1 MYRILMPVDS
11 SESRGTAQAE
21 AVVAMPAAA
30 ESIEVT
36 LLYVFDENVSMSEAS
51 LADPEGGQRDED
63 TSPEQIV
70 GGRAA
75 ATRLKDAG
83 VAVEQLSRYGAPA
96 AEILAAAEQ
105 SDADC
110 IVLGG
115 RKRSPGQ
122 SLVFGS
128 VSQAVLLESDRPVT
142 ITGGEK

>member
-1 MYRILMPVDS
+1 MYRVLMPIDS

-30 ESIEVT
+30 EKIEVT
-36 LLYVFDENVSMSEAS
+36 LLYVFDEDVSMSEAS
-51 LADPEGGQRDED
+51 LTRSEQGQREDD
-63 TSPEQIV
+63 TSPEQIL

-75 ATRLKDAG
+75 GNVLEETG
-83 VAVEQLSRYGAPA
+83 VAVELLSRFGDPA
-96 AEILAAAEQ
+96 TEIIAAAEET
-105 SDADC
+105 DADC

-128 VSQAVLLESDRPVT
+128 VSQAVLLGADRPVT